1 MKKKI
6 TTILLTFAIA
16 ITGIN
21 TPADQVNAETKE
33 AKTTAEA
40 TSETPAETV
49 APTAT
54 PTPVIGD
61 VRGDSDDTYEI
72 YNGTGWEK
80 LVSYGNGMY
89 YDWSGGSFRKITV
102 PRYDPSSG
110 RNTSDTKWEKPAIG
124 AYRGNNDPYDT
135 EIYTEN
141 GWKKVE
147 WKIGECWGNLR
158 YTIYGWMSCND
169 ERYAEAMEAEGAA
182 AAAERAKKPHDI
194 RIGIINESREEK
206 TTMLEDGDTAEIT
219 KGFDTELS
227 FKATG
232 DASPNWTSSNPEAV
246 AITKTTQ
253 NKDKKT
259 AVLTGKN
266 YGTSVV
272 TAEYNGSKISITIK
286 VMKNERRYD
295 EKTRDWGCSGKKKTM
310 EYTADCS
317 AVVSYDKKGNLVVK
331 YTEKNFKWKKSKAK
345 SKIVFKGLCITM
357 SDEKGKTVFNNEV
370 KNFRMTVHPKKK
382 TASVTVKV
390 KRKYLKKKKT
400 QDLRKCS
407 FMTMKRVGKT
417 VKK

>member
-21 TPADQVNAETKE
+21 TPADKVNAETSK
-33 AKTTAEA
+33 ARTTQATAEA
-40 TSETPAETV
+40 PAETTAPTPTV
-49 APTAT
+49 APTPTIT
-54 PTPVIGD
+54 P
-61 VRGDSDDTYEI
+61 S
-72 YNGTGWEK
+72 
-80 LVSYGNGMY
+80 
-89 YDWSGGSFRKITV
+89 
-102 PRYDPSSG
+102 
-110 RNTSDTKWEKPAIG
+110 IG
-124 AYRGNNDPYDT
+124 AYRNWGDPEKM

-141 GWKKVE
+141 GWEKVE
-147 WKIGECWGNLR
+147 WKMWDTCGNL
-158 YTIYGWMSCND
+158 TLTPTGWKYSYDNEVIR
-169 ERYAEAMEAEGAA
+169 ERNEAKMKEMEAE
-182 AAAERAKKPHDI
+182 EAKKPHDI
-194 RIGIINESREEK
+194 RIGIINESREEN

-272 TAEYNGSKISITIK
+272 TAEYNGYKISITIK